1 MLAEARRAAR
11 GGHLL
16 SAVRYCGRLF
26 TDQDIELLHGLLADR
41 ETYPTRAAIAIA
53 LCEAL
58 DWRQGNGRLKDMS
71 ARQALLR
78 MQSDGLIVLPAPAR
92 GGGGSGAKTPAF
104 TPASD
109 PREPITGSRHNLK
122 SLRLELVVRRS
133 DMLLWRELI
142 ARYHYLGYTPLT
154 GARMHYLIYDGVRL
168 LGAIGFGASAWKLAP
183 RDRFIGWTPAQREQN
198 LHLIVNNARFLLL
211 PWVHVKYLASS
222 VLALAAR
229 RMQQDWIERHNYR
242 PVLLETF
249 VDHRLY
255 PGTSYKAAN
264 WIYVGDTQGRGKL
277 DRYELRDKPIK
288 AIFLYPLDKD
298 FRTQLTRG

>member
-1 MLAEARRAAR
+1 M
-11 GGHLL
+11 

-26 TDQDIELLHGLLADR
+26 TDQDFELLQGLLADR
-41 ETYPTRAAIAIA
+41 ETYPTRAAIARA

-58 DWRQGNGRLKDMS
+58 DWRQTNGRLKDMS

-78 MQSDGLIVLPAPAR
+78 MQEDELIVLPPSTNANNVP
-92 GGGGSGAKTPAF
+92 KPLTF
-104 TPASD
+104 TAASD
-109 PREPITGSRHNLK
+109 PQPPITGTRGDLRD
-122 SLRLELVVRRS
+122 LRLELVVRRS

-142 ARYHYLGYTPLT
+142 ARYHYLSYTPLT
-154 GARMHYLIYDGVRL
+154 GARMHYLIYDGDRL

-222 VLALAAR
+222 VLAQAAR
-229 RMQQDWIERHNYR
+229 RMQQDWIERHNFR

-255 PGTSYKAAN
+255 PGTCYKAAN
-264 WIYVGDTQGRGKL
+264 WIYVGDTKGRGKL
-277 DRYELRDKPIK
+277 DRHRLRDKPIK

-298 FRTQLTRG
+298 FRAKLTTD

>member
-1 MLAEARRAAR
+1 M
-11 GGHLL
+11 
-16 SAVRYCGRLF
+16 RYCGRLF
-26 TDQDIELLHGLLADR
+26 TDQDLELLQGLLADR
-41 ETYPTRAAIAIA
+41 ETYPTRAAIARA
-53 LCEAL
+53 LCETL
-58 DWRQGNGRLKDMS
+58 DWRQSNGRLKDMS

-78 MQSDGLIVLPAPAR
+78 MQADGLIVLPLPAHTQ
-92 GGGGSGAKTPAF
+92 GNVPKPLVF
-104 TPASD
+104 TTASD
-109 PREPITGSRHNLK
+109 PQEPITGTRRDLGD
-122 SLRLELVVRRS
+122 LRLELVVRRS

-154 GARMHYLIYDGVRL
+154 GARMHYLIYDGSRL

-183 RDRFIGWTPAQREQN
+183 REQFIGWTPDQREHN
-198 LHLIVNNARFLLL
+198 LHLVVNNARFLLL

-255 PGTSYKAAN
+255 PGTCYKAAN

-277 DRYELRDKPIK
+277 DRHTLRDKPIK
-288 AIFLYPLDKD
+288 AIFLYPLTKD
-298 FRTQLTRG
+298 FRANLTTS